1 MSVPRVPAQLLDLAL
16 GYQRSQTLLAMIE
29 LGVPA
34 ALSDGPLTTDQIAS
48 RIGTHPLAASRL
60 LLACVALGLL
70 ERDGDRFANSP
81 ATAQFLVP
89 GGGSDLGGSFRRMN
103 DASDGDGGVLARRLR
118 EWQPG
123 RGEPAPCAEAE
134 ARALESAHPLALLTG
149 AALAEAFEFSRHR
162 TLLDLGAGTG
172 AMSIALCARHPHLE
186 AILLDRGAL
195 VASARRHADEAGL
208 ATRVRVLEADL
219 REPLPDFEFDVA
231 LLANLLSEL
240 SETTTRALLRQLFGR
255 LPSGG
260 VVLLSGWMLDDDGSS
275 PLAAVLLCL
284 EDIRFGAPDVERPA
298 SVYAG
303 WLEEAGFVEVTQ
315 SLYAPPTRFVC
326 GLRP

>member
-1 MSVPRVPAQLLDLAL
+1 MSVPRVPAPLLDLAL

-34 ALSDGPLTTDQIAS
+34 ALADGPLTVGPIAS
-48 RIGTHPLAASRL
+48 RIGAHPLAAARL
-60 LLACVALGLL
+60 LQACVALGLL
-70 ERDGDRFANSP
+70 EADGDRFANSP

-89 GGGSDLGGSFRRMN
+89 GSGTDLCDSFRRMN
-103 DASDGDGGVLARRLR
+103 DGSHGDAAELARRLR
-118 EWQPG
+118 EWRPG
-123 RGEPAPCAEAE
+123 EGEPAPCAAAE

-149 AALAEAFEFSRHR
+149 AALAEAFDFSRHR

-172 AMSIALCARHPHLE
+172 AMSLAVCARHPHLE

-195 VASARRHADEAGL
+195 VANARRHAEEAGL
-208 ATRVRVLEADL
+208 AARVRVLEADL
-219 REPLPDFEFDVA
+219 RAPLPDLAFDVA

-240 SETTTRALLRQLFGR
+240 SETTSRALLRQLFER

-260 VVLLSGWMLDDDGSS
+260 AVVLSGWMLDDDGGS

-284 EDIRFGAPDVERPA
+284 EDIRFGAPDVERAA

-303 WLEEAGFVEVTQ
+303 WLEGAGFVAVTQ
-315 SLYAPPTRFVC
+315 SLYAPPTRFVS